1 MKTESIVFALAGM
14 FFGVLLGWII
24 GSQQQAAPQ
33 PVRSAAEGRA
43 EGGQATGGGGSGG
56 QGRQQP
62 AVLDEGRVQALQ
74 TIVANDAKNAEAR
87 VQLGNTYFDGERY
100 PDAVKWYE
108 EALRLE
114 PKNVNAS
121 TDLGVSYYYLNQ
133 PDRALKQ
140 FEYSLSIDPRHT
152 KTLLNQ
158 GIVRAFGKQD
168 LDGATASWRR
178 VVELAPDSPEGQAAK
193 RALDS
198 MRSAHP
204 GGTGTSPSGT

>member
-1 MKTESIVFALAGM
+1 MRAESILFAIAGM
-14 FFGVLLGWII
+14 FFGLIVGWII
-24 GSQQQAAPQ
+24 GSQQQSGPQAARAATAQETPAAAGAPQ
-33 PVRSAAEGRA
+33 
-43 EGGQATGGGGSGG
+43 GGSA
-56 QGRQQP
+56 QSQQQP

-74 TIVANDAKNAEAR
+74 TIVTNDAKNAEAR

-100 PDAVKWYE
+100 QDAIKWYE
-108 EALRLE
+108 EALRID
-114 PKNVNAS
+114 PRNVNAS

-140 FEYSLSIDPRHT
+140 FDHSLSIDPRHT

-168 LDGATASWRR
+168 LDGATSSWQK
-178 VVELAPDSPEGQAAK
+178 VVQLAPDSPEGQAAR

-204 GGTGTSPSGT
+204 GGSGNSPSGS

>member
-1 MKTESIVFALAGM
+1 MKTESVLLAIAGM
-14 FFGVLLGWII
+14 FFGLIVGWVI

-33 PVRSAAEGRA
+33 PVRASAAQEEPAAGGATRA
-43 EGGQATGGGGSGG
+43 GQQA
-56 QGRQQP
+56 
-62 AVLDEGRVQALQ
+62 AVLDERRVQALQ
-74 TIVANDAKNAEAR
+74 TIVTNDPRNAEAR
-87 VQLGNTYFDGERY
+87 IQLANVYFDGERY
-100 PDAVKWYE
+100 QDAIKWYE
-108 EALRLE
+108 EALRLD

-121 TDLGVSYYYLNQ
+121 TDLGVSYYYANQ
-133 PDRALKQ
+133 SDRALKQ
-140 FEYSLSIDPRHT
+140 FDHSLSIDPRHA

-168 LDGATASWRR
+168 LAGATESWQR

-204 GGTGTSPSGT
+204 G

>member
-1 MKTESIVFALAGM
+1 MKPESIVFALAGM

-24 GSQQQAAPQ
+24 GSQQQVAPQ
-33 PVRSAAEGRA
+33 PVRAAVE
-43 EGGQATGGGGSGG
+43 QTDQGSGG
-56 QGRQQP
+56 QRPQQP

-87 VQLGNTYFDGERY
+87 IQLGNTYFDGERY
-100 PDAVKWYE
+100 QDAIKWYE
-108 EALRLE
+108 DALRIE

-121 TDLGVSYYYLNQ
+121 TDLGVSYYYVNQ

-140 FEYSLSIDPRHT
+140 FDYSLSLDPGHT

-168 LDGATASWRR
+168 LDGATTSWQK
-178 VVELAPDSPEGQAAK
+178 VVELAPDTPEGQAAK

-204 GGTGTSPSGT
+204 GGAGASPSGS

>member
-1 MKTESIVFALAGM
+1 MKTESIIFAIAGM
-14 FFGVLLGWII
+14 FFGLLLGWVL
-24 GSQQQAAPQ
+24 GDQAAKREAPRAAAQPPAQAAPQ
-33 PVRSAAEGRA
+33 AQGAG
-43 EGGQATGGGGSGG
+43 GGQE
-56 QGRQQP
+56 QR

-74 TIVANDAKNAEAR
+74 TIVANDPKNAEAR
-87 VQLGNTYFDGERY
+87 IQLGNTYFDGERY
-100 PDAVKWYE
+100 QDAIKWYE
-108 EALRLE
+108 EALRID

-140 FEYSLSIDPRHT
+140 FDHSLSIDPRHT

-168 LDGATASWRR
+168 LEGATSSWQR
-178 VVELAPDSPEGQAAK
+178 VVELAPDTPEGQAAK

-198 MRSAHP
+198 MRNAHP
-204 GGTGTSPSGT
+204 GGAGT